1 MKRMSKALIGILGLT
16 MAFAAHAETK
26 LKPFILAYTT
36 TGDMATVVKQ
46 VEKKLTDGG
55 FQVVGSYVPYPNATV
70 IAVTN
75 AAEKAAAARTKFGA
89 YGAAQRVSVT
99 NVNGQLQVAYTNPV
113 YMANAYRM
121 KGDMSDVKADLVK
134 ALGEKEAYGAKE
146 GMSASDLRDYHYMFG
161 MEYFTDPTLLATYE
175 SYEDAL
181 KGVNA
186 HLAKGT
192 AGVTKV
198 YEVDIPGAQQAEFGV
213 AMKGSGKNK
222 YMSDA
227 FIMNEIDFKPI
238 RSTPHLPYEMV
249 VSGNKVYA
257 LYARFRIAVN
267 FPDLSMMGSH
277 SFMGIVKSPK
287 AIARALIQAAG
298 GKLTA
303 EYW

>member
-1 MKRMSKALIGILGLT
+1 MKRMSKALIGILGLA

-55 FQVVGSYVPYPNATV
+55 FQVVGSYVPYPSATV

-113 YMANAYRM
+113 YMANAYR
-121 KGDMSDVKADLVK
+121 S
-134 ALGEKEAYGAKE
+134 AKE

-161 MEYFTDPTLLATYE
+161 MEYFTDPTLLATYK